1 MYKNI
6 ILATLF
12 ILVSAPFLMADEEEE
27 NTLTWP
33 REMELENVIIT
44 LYQPQLESFDN
55 NVLTGRMALSAKTK
69 DDEMFFGALWFSAI
83 METDLD
89 NRIVLLKTINI
100 EKVHFPDAKNKEVI
114 EHITRL
120 MEQDLESKD
129 IEMSLDRLLAGLDIT
144 EQENERIENFNNA
157 PPVIHFRTEPS
168 ILIYIDGDPVL
179 KDTDETGYEYVV
191 NTPFFIVRESS
202 SGKYYIKGGKW
213 WFSSPAIA
221 DGWESINKAPKK
233 VKKLADKAMGDVEAE
248 EDSAMMAMKE
258 APELIV
264 STIPAELI
272 MVDGEPEYTPVD
284 QTSLLYV
291 KNTESDIIM
300 DINTQQ
306 YYVLLAGRWYT
317 SKTLQ
322 DDDWQFVEP
331 KNLPEDFTRIPKE
344 SDMANVRSSVPGT
357 DEAKTA
363 MLEQTIP
370 QTATVDRAT
379 ATVEVKFDGNPKFEK
394 VESTSVAY
402 AVNCDKT
409 VLLIDNVYY
418 CVDDGIWFESSK
430 ATGPYEVSIKRPD
443 EVDEIPPESPVY
455 NVKYVYI
462 YDYTPTVV
470 YVGYTPGYTCSYVY
484 SGVVVYGTGYYYQPW
499 YGAYYYPRP
508 VTWGFGVH
516 YNPWTG
522 WGFSVGVSYGWLSIS
537 FGRSYGY
544 WGPRGYRGGY
554 RHGYHRGY
562 HHGYN
567 RGYSAGARAGYRAG
581 SRSSGRSGG
590 TRAASN
596 NVYRNRANGVQS
608 TGVRNRAT
616 QTDVARNRAGNVNRA
631 GTMDRQARPA
641 SRDNVQNRAQTRP
654 SNKSNNVYSDRS
666 GNVQRRDNSGN
677 WEQRRG
683 GNWEN
688 RSGSNQQMNRD
699 HQSRQQG
706 STQQRNYN
714 QSRSRSGGAS
724 RPSGG
729 SRGGGGRRR

>member
-1 MYKNI
+1 MYKN
-6 ILATLF
+6 TLLTFFF
-12 ILVSAPFLMADEEEE
+12 ILVSTLFLMADEEEE
-27 NTLTWP
+27 NKLTWP
-33 REMELENVIIT
+33 REMEIENTIVT

-55 NVLTGRMALSAKTK
+55 NVLSGRMALSVKSK
-69 DDEMFFGALWFSAI
+69 EDKLFFGALWFDAI
-83 METDLD
+83 METDMEY
-89 NRIVLLKTINI
+89 RVVLLKSIDIN
-100 EKVHFPDAKNKEVI
+100 KVHFPEVKNDELI
-114 EHITRL
+114 EHFTRL
-120 MEQDLESKD
+120 IEEDLESKD
-129 IEMSLDRLLAGLDIT
+129 LEMSLDRLLAGLEVN
-144 EQENERIENFNNA
+144 EQEKDRIENFNNA
-157 PPVIHFRTEPS
+157 APQIHFRTVPS
-168 ILIYIDGDPVL
+168 ILIYIDGEPIL
-179 KDTDETGYEYVV
+179 KDTEEQGYQYVL
-191 NTPFFIVRESS
+191 NTPFFIIKESS

-213 WFSSPAIA
+213 WYSSPAIVDA
-221 DGWESINKAPKK
+221 WESIDKAPKK
-233 VKKLADKAMGDVEAE
+233 VRKLADKVMEDSDAE
-248 EDSAMMAMKE
+248 EDSVMMAMTE

-272 MVDGEPEYTPVD
+272 MVDGEPDYTPID
-284 QTSLLYV
+284 ETTLLYV

-300 DINTQQ
+300 DINTQD
-306 YYVLLAGRWYT
+306 YYVLLAGRWYA
-317 SKTLQ
+317 SKTLK
-322 DDDWQFVEP
+322 DGSWQFIEP
-331 KNLPEDFTRIPKE
+331 KDLPEDFSKIPTE

-379 ATVEVKFDGNPKFEK
+379 ATVKVKYDGNPKFEK
-394 VESTSVAY
+394 VDGTSVAY

-409 VLLIDNVYY
+409 VLLIDNTYY
-418 CVDDGIWFESSK
+418 CVDDGIWFEASK

-443 EVDEIPPESPVY
+443 EVDKIPPESPVY
-455 NVKYVYI
+455 NVKYVYV

-484 SGVVVYGTGYYYQPW
+484 GGVVVYGTGYYYQPW

-522 WGFSVGVSYGWLSIS
+522 WGFSVGVSYGWFSVRM
-537 FGRSYGY
+537 GGGYGY

-562 HHGYN
+562 HHGYRHGYN

-581 SRSSGRSGG
+581 SRSSS

-596 NVYRNRANGVQS
+596 NVYRNRSNGVQS
-608 TGVRNRAT
+608 TGVRNNAA
-616 QTDVARNRAGNVNRA
+616 QSNAARNRAGN
-631 GTMDRQARPA
+631 TSRQAGSVNQGA
-641 SRDNVQNRAQTRP
+641 AQNRAQTRP
-654 SNKSNNVYSDRS
+654 SNQPNNVYSDRN
-666 GNVQRRDNSGN
+666 GNVQRRDNNGNWQQRSGN
-677 WEQRRG
+677 S
-683 GNWEN
+683 WEN
-688 RSGSNQQMNRD
+688 RSGSNQQMNRN

-714 QSRSRSGGAS
+714 QSQSRPSSGS